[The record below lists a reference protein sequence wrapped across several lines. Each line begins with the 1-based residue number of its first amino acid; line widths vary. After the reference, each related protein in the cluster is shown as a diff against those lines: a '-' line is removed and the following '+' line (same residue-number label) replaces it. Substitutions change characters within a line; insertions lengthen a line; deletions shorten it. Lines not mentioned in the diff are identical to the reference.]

1 MEMLATHSFTAAIAL
16 RRRQPHLGKAWRLA
30 LATFLAST
38 GQVSDAMREARVGPR
53 LRPRDQAAQDLIDRL
68 SKQLV
73 SGS

>member
-16 RRRQPHLGKAWRLA
+16 RRRQPHLGKA
-30 LATFLAST
+30 LATLLAST

-68 SKQLV
+68 SKQSV